1 MTRRQRLTNLGIA
14 AVIAIVAV
22 VVILATSGDDE
33 PEQEAAATPT
43 ATASATEG
51 ATTATATATATPTP
65 KPKPEIPE
73 VRVKDG
79 KVVGG
84 VAKLRFDEGD
94 RIRFD
99 VTSDIDEE
107 VHVHAYDVYGD
118 LVAGEPERFSF
129 KATITGIIE
138 VELHGSGLQI
148 AELRIE
154 P

>member
-1 MTRRQRLTNLGIA
+1 MTRRQRLVNLGIA
-14 AVIAIVAV
+14 AFIALVAV
-22 VVILATSGDDE
+22 VAILVTSGEDE
-33 PEQEAAATPT
+33 PEREAAATPT
-43 ATASATEG
+43 ATATTG
-51 ATTATATATATPTP
+51 ATAPATPTP

-73 VRVKDG
+73 VRVRDG

-84 VAKLRFDEGD
+84 VAELRFDEGD

-99 VTSDIDEE
+99 VLSDVDEE

-118 LVAGEPERFSF
+118 LVSGEPKRFSF

-148 AELRIE
+148 AELRVE